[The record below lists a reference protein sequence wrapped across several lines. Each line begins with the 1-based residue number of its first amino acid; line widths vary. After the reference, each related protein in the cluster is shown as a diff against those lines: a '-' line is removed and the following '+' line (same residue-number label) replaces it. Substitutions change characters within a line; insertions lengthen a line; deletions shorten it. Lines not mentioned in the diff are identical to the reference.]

1 MSRTRKPERR
11 AVPRPFPIAKCA
23 RDFFAAARWVL
34 RCSVTRF
41 LWNAWRSAYG
51 TPLYVYSAST
61 IRERMASFEHAF
73 RKVPHTVCYSV
84 KANSSLGIL
93 RLLAGM
99 GCGFDVVS
107 GGELE
112 RVLRVDRRAAKRVV
126 FSGVGKTAEEMQA
139 ALKAGVMLF
148 NVESE
153 SELWRLA
160 ECAARTR
167 EKARIAL
174 RVNPDVP
181 ANTHP
186 YISTGLQQHKFGIP
200 IGKARKL
207 YAQASGTKYLRIAGV
222 SVHIGSQITD
232 VQPFALAMERV
243 AELVRVLQE
252 DGHRIEYVD
261 AGGGLGIDYEDASP
275 EGFAGQAAEYAAAL
289 LRPLAG
295 IEGSSSAR
303 ARPLDRGAGGRSADS
318 SALPEDERPQ
328 TVSGGGCGDE

>member
-1 MSRTRKPERR
+1 MESLAER
-11 AVPRPFPIAKCA
+11 F
-23 RDFFAAARWVL
+23 
-34 RCSVTRF
+34 
-41 LWNAWRSAYG
+41 G
-51 TPLYVYSAST
+51 TPLVRLFRIHYSRTHAP
-61 IRERMASFEHAF
+61 AFEHAF
-73 RKVPHTVCYSV
+73 RRVPHTVCYSV

-112 RVLRVDRRAAKRVV
+112 RVLRVDRRAAKKVV

-153 SELWRLA
+153 SELWRWPSA
-160 ECAARTR
+160 PRRTR

-200 IGKARKL
+200 ISKARKL
-207 YAQASGTKYLRIAGV
+207 YAQASGTKYLESCRRQCAHRLPDHRRAALRAGHGT
-222 SVHIGSQITD
+222 SGRTG
-232 VQPFALAMERV
+232 ER
-243 AELVRVLQE
+243 AARRRPPHSTTWMPAAAWASTTRMQ
-252 DGHRIEYVD
+252 
-261 AGGGLGIDYEDASP
+261 SP
-275 EGFAGQAAEYAAAL
+275 EGFRANWPPNM
-289 LRPLAG
+289 RP
-295 IEGSSSAR
+295 R
-303 ARPLDRGAGGRSADS
+303 CCVP
-318 SALPEDERPQ
+318 
-328 TVSGGGCGDE
+328 CGD